1 VAERSFRD
9 RFFTPPVGRAITSP
23 SGIVAFGV
31 GAAAAV
37 LATAATGGGA
47 LVMVG
52 AAALGG
58 LLGFGARVA
67 VAVPREPGTAHIDPF
82 GVKEPWRHAVKDAL
96 QARDRYRDALRP
108 VRSGPLLDTL
118 TTIGH
123 RLDEAV
129 DECWQVA
136 QQGQRVADAR
146 ARINDREVR
155 WQLQQ
160 TAAQIPPG
168 TEAPPVQAKTIASL
182 NAQLASAERMDQLL
196 RSTYDQLDLLNA
208 RLDETVTQAIE
219 LSVTS
224 TGGGLAPVGQ
234 NVEDITDSLSALRE
248 AMVSMEA
255 SPQVLDVT
263 GGGAPEP
270 DSAPYSAPPDAATTE
285 PEPPG
290 RVQGNPGT

>member
-23 SGIVAFGV
+23 SGILAFGV

-58 LLGFGARVA
+58 MVGFGARVA

-96 QARDRYRDALRP
+96 QARDRYRDALRH

-118 TTIGH
+118 TTIGQ

-136 QQGQRVADAR
+136 QQGQLVADAR

-160 TAAQIPPG
+160 TEAQIPAGAEP
-168 TEAPPVQAKTIASL
+168 PPVQAKTIASL
-182 NAQLASAERMDQLL
+182 NAQLASATRMDQLL
-196 RSTYDQLDLLNA
+196 RSTFDQLELLNA

-219 LSVTS
+219 LSVTA

-234 NVEDITDSLSALRE
+234 NVEDIVDSLSSLRE
-248 AMVSMEA
+248 AMVSMDDS

-263 GGGAPEP
+263 GGGSPGGDPA
-270 DSAPYSAPPDAATTE
+270 SANE

-290 RVQGNPGT
+290 RVQGSPGT